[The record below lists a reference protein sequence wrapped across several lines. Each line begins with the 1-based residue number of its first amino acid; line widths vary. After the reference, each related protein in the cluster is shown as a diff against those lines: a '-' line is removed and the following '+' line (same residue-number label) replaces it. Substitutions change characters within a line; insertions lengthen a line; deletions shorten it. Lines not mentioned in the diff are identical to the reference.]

1 VSSSPYSSERY
12 KPFDP
17 DISEED
23 RRLADEVSED
33 YDRRRLAEAKTRNRK
48 LQQVIDRA
56 NRKIHELV
64 GAENWLA
71 LRRLMR
77 DEQINFHNLLQPPE
91 GLTADYDK
99 LNAARV
105 AAGQKFLANIGVK
118 SDDLRRVYKN
128 AAVRIDELNPSLIVK
143 PGVSI
148 ATHPGDWDVI
158 LHPPEPPPDVH
169 AFKIFTPP
177 FPGFQRG
184 FDSIHSGNFRVA
196 RQDFIDPAAG
206 LVGHDLTLD
215 NSDASDNDVGV
226 GIADTQ
232 VLFDFKAPA
241 AGLVEVVI
249 EAQSGLAV
257 HELRTEDEWG
267 WSDSSTIQQNFLMTH
282 VIHPNVTGPSFAE
295 MSHLVWDTD
304 ESEFVHSETLAR
316 GRGFFAIFLSDGPV
330 QKDQVVEVR
339 AGTHGE
345 DSSTT
350 NDMKIH
356 SKSAFHW
363 FVKTVRVRIA
373 P

>member
-1 VSSSPYSSERY
+1 MSSSPYSSERY

-33 YDRRRLAEAKTRNRK
+33 YDRRRLAEAETRNQEV
-48 LQQVIDRA
+48 QQIIDRA
-56 NRKIHELV
+56 NSEIHKLL

-71 LRRLMR
+71 LRRRMR

-91 GLTADYDK
+91 GLTADYNE

-105 AAGQKFLANIGVK
+105 AAGQKFLDNIGVK
-118 SDDLRRVYKN
+118 SNDLRRVYKN
-128 AAVRIDELNPSLIVK
+128 AAVQIDELNPSLTVK

-148 ATHPGDWDVI
+148 ATHHRDWDLI
-158 LHPPEPPPDVH
+158 RHPPEPPPDEH
-169 AFKIFTPP
+169 AFKIFRPP
-177 FPGFQRG
+177 FPGFQMG
-184 FDSIHSGNFRVA
+184 FDSFHTGNFRVA

-215 NSDASDNDVGV
+215 NPDASDFDNGWFK
-226 GIADTQ
+226 ADTQ
-232 VLFDFKAPA
+232 VLFDFKAPV
-241 AGLVEVVI
+241 AGLVQVVI

-267 WSDSSTIQQNFLMTH
+267 WSGHSTTQQNFLMMH
-282 VIHPNVTGPSFAE
+282 VIHPNVTGPAFAE
-295 MSHLVWDTD
+295 MSSFNVTD
-304 ESEFVHSETLAR
+304 FTGFFRYEKLAR
-316 GRGFFAIFLSDGPV
+316 GGHFFANLLSDGPV

-339 AGTHGE
+339 AGTHGQ
-345 DSSTT
+345 DGSIT
-350 NDMKIH
+350 NDIEIH
-356 SKSAFHW
+356 SNSAFHW
-363 FVKTVRVRIA
+363 FVKTVWVRIA

>member
-1 VSSSPYSSERY
+1 VPSSPYSSERY

-33 YDRRRLAEAKTRNRK
+33 YDRRRLAEAKTRNQK

-56 NRKIHELV
+56 NSEIHRLL

-91 GLTADYDK
+91 GLTADYNK

-118 SDDLRRVYKN
+118 SNDLRRVYKN
-128 AAVRIDELNPSLIVK
+128 AAVQIDELNPSLIVK

-148 ATHPGDWDVI
+148 ATHHGDWDVI
-158 LHPPEPPPDVH
+158 VHPPEPPPDEH
-169 AFKIFTPP
+169 AFEIFTPP
-177 FPGFQRG
+177 FPGSQVG
-184 FDSIHSGNFRVA
+184 FGSFHSGNFRVA
-196 RQDFIDPAAG
+196 RQEFLDPAAG

-215 NSDASDNDVGV
+215 NPDASDTDIG
-226 GIADTQ
+226 GCIADTQ

-241 AGLVEVVI
+241 TGLVQVVI
-249 EAQSGLAV
+249 LAQSGLAV
-257 HELRTEDEWG
+257 HELHTVDEWG
-267 WSDSSTIQQNFLMTH
+267 WSDSTTTQQNFLMMH
-282 VIHPNVTGPSFAE
+282 VIHPNVTGPSYAALSFF
-295 MSHLVWDTD
+295 SVYSDGTD
-304 ESEFVHSETLAR
+304 FFQFEKLAR
-316 GRGFFAIFLSDGPV
+316 GGHFFANLFSDGPV
-330 QKDQVVEVR
+330 QKDEVVEVR
-339 AGTHGE
+339 AGTCGA
-345 DSSTT
+345 DRSTT
-350 NDMKIH
+350 NDIEIH

-363 FVKTVRVRIA
+363 FVKEVLVRIA

>member
-33 YDRRRLAEAKTRNRK
+33 YDRRRLAEAETRNQEV
-48 LQQVIDRA
+48 QQIIDRA
-56 NRKIHELV
+56 NSEIHKLL

-71 LRRLMR
+71 LRRRMR

-91 GLTADYDK
+91 GLTADYNE

-105 AAGQKFLANIGVK
+105 AAGQKFLDNIGVK
-118 SDDLRRVYKN
+118 SNDLRRVYKN
-128 AAVRIDELNPSLIVK
+128 AAVQIDELNPSLTVK

-148 ATHPGDWDVI
+148 ATHHRDWDLI
-158 LHPPEPPPDVH
+158 RHPPEPPPDEH
-169 AFKIFTPP
+169 AFKIFRPP
-177 FPGFQRG
+177 FPGFQMG
-184 FDSIHSGNFRVA
+184 FDSFHTGNFRVA

-215 NSDASDNDVGV
+215 NPDASDFDNGWFK
-226 GIADTQ
+226 ADTQ
-232 VLFDFKAPA
+232 VLFDFKAPV
-241 AGLVEVVI
+241 AGLVQVVI

-267 WSDSSTIQQNFLMTH
+267 WSGHSTTQQNFLMMH
-282 VIHPNVTGPSFAE
+282 VIHPNVTGPAFAE
-295 MSHLVWDTD
+295 MSSFNVTD
-304 ESEFVHSETLAR
+304 FTGFFRYEKLAR
-316 GRGFFAIFLSDGPV
+316 GGHFFANLLSDGPV

-339 AGTHGE
+339 AGTHGQ
-345 DSSTT
+345 DGSIT
-350 NDMKIH
+350 NDIEIH
-356 SKSAFHW
+356 SNSAFHW
-363 FVKTVRVRIA
+363 FVKTVWVRIA